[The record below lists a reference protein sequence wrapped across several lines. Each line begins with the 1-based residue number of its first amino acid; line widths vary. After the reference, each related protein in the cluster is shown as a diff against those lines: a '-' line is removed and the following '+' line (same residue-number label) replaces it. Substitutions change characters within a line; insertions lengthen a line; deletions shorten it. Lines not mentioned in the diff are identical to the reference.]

1 MFRSMK
7 VVLIVYS
14 LARFVWGGKPATFI
28 AIILVMLVVPV
39 TRIIEGD
46 VET

>member
-1 MFRSMK
+1 MFRSMN

-28 AIILVMLVVPV
+28 AIIIVMLVVPK
-39 TRIIEGD
+39 TRII
-46 VET
+46 